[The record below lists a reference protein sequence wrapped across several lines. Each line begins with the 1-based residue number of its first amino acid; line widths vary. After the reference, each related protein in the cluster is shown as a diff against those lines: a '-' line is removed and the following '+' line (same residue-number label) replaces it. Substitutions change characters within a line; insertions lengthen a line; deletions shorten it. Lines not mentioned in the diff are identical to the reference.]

1 MFSKTFYILL
11 IFSLQFSSIEEKV
24 FQNSNLKHKT
34 CAFSIPYHSR
44 TPTTLLPILLFEGQ
58 TGHSCA
64 TLRVTSSGHT
74 FLLQKN
80 PRIGL
85 RTAVPKNVTRKR
97 ASAHYIILWALSNS
111 NYGNKDTA
119 FLCMYKTFPVPLH
132 KIIIKTKD
140 LRTWRIWTKTR
151 LSALS

>member
-1 MFSKTFYILL
+1 MFPKTFYILL

-34 CAFSIPYHSR
+34 CAFSTPYHSR

-58 TGHSCA
+58 TWHSCA
-64 TLRVTSSGHT
+64 PLRVMSSGQT
-74 FLLQKN
+74 FLLRKK
-80 PRIGL
+80 P
-85 RTAVPKNVTRKR
+85 RTAVPKNVIRKR

>member
-1 MFSKTFYILL
+1 MFSKTIYILL
-11 IFSLQFSSIEEKV
+11 IFSIKFSLIEEKD

-44 TPTTLLPILLFEGQ
+44 TPTTLLSVLLFVDQ
-58 TGHSCA
+58 TWHSCA
-64 TLRVTSSGHT
+64 TLRVMSSGHT
-74 FLLQKN
+74 FLLRKN
-80 PRIGL
+80 PR
-85 RTAVPKNVTRKR
+85 TAVQKNVIRKR